1 MEWYGRFVWKGS
13 GERSE
18 HPDDLNDVMSV
29 EGDSTSVSA
38 TEEIGDDTPKRKAAS
53 STSNIS
59 SNQKLKAED
68 VIRWCSCRNGCFY

>member
-1 MEWYGRFVWKGS
+1 MVDLCGKDWAT
-13 GERSE
+13 GERPE

-29 EGDSTSVSA
+29 EGDGMSVA

-59 SNQKLKAED
+59 SNPKLKAED
-68 VIRWCSCRNGCFY
+68 VICWCSCRNGCFY